1 MSFNIYMERVDREGH
16 ISTAYYKYNPTE
28 KVRHLVR
35 RCLPG
40 EGNPPYRLAYG
51 TQIGLE
57 RPLSLQWTAPL
68 SDQYDPSLQ
77 DLFSGTTLA
86 PRPDYSPNAA
96 PHHVLRPHYFLL
108 LSDLQH
114 PLRSLETRD
123 DPVFAAAIQ
132 KAVYRY
138 KDLFTRPAHT
148 PPPPPQTHPLHTH
161 THTQPGSK
169 RPPPAPADGAAP
181 TARPRTS
188 LAANLAALKACST
201 QL

>member
-1 MSFNIYMERVDREGH
+1 MSFYIYMERVDREGH
-16 ISTAYYKYNPTE
+16 ISTAYYMYNPTE

-40 EGNPPYRLAYG
+40 EGNPPYKLAYG

-57 RPLSLQWTAPL
+57 RPHSLQWAAPL

-86 PRPDYSPNAA
+86 PRPDYFSDGA
-96 PHHVLRPHYFLL
+96 PHHLLRSHYFLL

-123 DPVFAAAIQ
+123 DPECAEAIKKAAQ
-132 KAVYRY
+132 K
-138 KDLFTRPAHT
+138 L
-148 PPPPPQTHPLHTH
+148 
-161 THTQPGSK
+161 
-169 RPPPAPADGAAP
+169 
-181 TARPRTS
+181 RT
-188 LAANLAALKACST
+188 
-201 QL
+201 